1 MNCKKDCEPFGE
13 AALIRPWFV
22 FLHAPAVVCFGKISA
37 LTAGG
42 SGRFQE
48 NVRLPMGMGMGM
60 MGMIMGC
67 VPMRNPPP
75 GDPCN
80 LP

>member
-1 MNCKKDCEPFGE
+1 MLSSCAKPNSSRRGSCFYVPP
-13 AALIRPWFV
+13 AL
-22 FLHAPAVVCFGKISA
+22 VCFGKISA

-48 NVRLPMGMGMGM
+48 NVRFPMGMGMGMGM

>member
-1 MNCKKDCEPFGE
+1 MVSPLAKQHSSDRGSFSYTP
-13 AALIRPWFV
+13 
-22 FLHAPAVVCFGKISA
+22 PAVVCFGKISA

-48 NVRLPMGMGMGM
+48 NVRFPMGMGMGMGM